1 MILVMILDSSIPT
14 YDVMRRALQLSK
26 KTVCPHC
33 KRNRPLEYVPPQT
46 CYPDDKGDNLCN
58 DCAVATVEFW
68 NEQWKEYQRSQ
79 GYG

>member
-1 MILVMILDSSIPT
+1 MILDDLIPE

-46 CYPDDKGDNLCN
+46 CYKDDNGCTVCN
-58 DCAVATVEFW
+58 DCAKATVEFW
-68 NEQWKEYQRSQ
+68 DGQWKEYYSSQ